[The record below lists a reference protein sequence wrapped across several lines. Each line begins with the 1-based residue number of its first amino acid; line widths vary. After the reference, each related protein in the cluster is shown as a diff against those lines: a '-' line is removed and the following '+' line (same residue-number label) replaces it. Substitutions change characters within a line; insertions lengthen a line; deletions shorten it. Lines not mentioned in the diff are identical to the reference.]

1 MSDLLFKETGFVAT
15 KPCFTPEQHA
25 AWNDPEKKRAY
36 LEQLN
41 RVAVTPPTNQ
51 FVGSRPIGEMPV
63 ADTVAV
69 VKANYVPQQKN
80 WTENPNLANSKFWPD
95 NTIVTTVAAQASPHF
110 SRDIKE
116 SINRRGSSEKIV
128 GTPWMADACE
138 VAGRFRAPDRPASLP
153 PDVNSGSTMVVR
165 ERFSYQGIRNVL
177 GCLLEH
183 DLHAKR
189 VNSLCDATLGVLHSG
204 SLAICAIGQGL
215 AAARSLKPK
224 HATKQVDRLLSNAAI
239 NVDDI
244 LVRWVPFVVGAR
256 SSIMVAMDWT
266 DFDADNQATIM
277 LALISDHGRSTPL
290 VWLTVDKSTLKD
302 HRNFYEHRVLVRL
315 AELLPAGIKVCI
327 VADRAFGDQK
337 LYRMLTEELYFDY
350 IIRFRGNITV
360 TSTAGETRTA
370 AEWVQA
376 GGRARVLRGAEVT
389 ADRYRVGTV
398 VCVQDPEMKQAWC
411 LAASSADTNAK
422 QLTGYYGRRWAIE
435 CSLRDSKDLRF
446 GMGLGTIRVKS
457 PERRDRLW
465 LINAFAVVLLTLLG
479 AAGEAL
485 GYDRMLKTN
494 TAKRR
499 VHSLFRQGC
508 MLYDLIPTMRDDW
521 LGPLMQRF
529 SQMLDEQPLFADVF
543 GPV

>member
-1 MSDLLFKETGFVAT
+1 
-15 KPCFTPEQHA
+15 
-25 AWNDPEKKRAY
+25 
-36 LEQLN
+36 
-41 RVAVTPPTNQ
+41 
-51 FVGSRPIGEMPV
+51 
-63 ADTVAV
+63 
-69 VKANYVPQQKN
+69 
-80 WTENPNLANSKFWPD
+80 
-95 NTIVTTVAAQASPHF
+95 
-110 SRDIKE
+110 
-116 SINRRGSSEKIV
+116 
-128 GTPWMADACE
+128 
-138 VAGRFRAPDRPASLP
+138 
-153 PDVNSGSTMVVR
+153 MVIR
-165 ERFSYQGIRNVL
+165 ERFSYKGIHQVL
-177 GCLLEH
+177 SGLLGE

-189 VNSLCDATLGVLHSG
+189 VSSLCDATLGVLHSG

-224 HATKQVDRLLSNAAI
+224 HAVKQIDRLLSNTAI

-244 LVRWVPFVVGAR
+244 LFRWVPFIIGER

-277 LALISDHGRSTPL
+277 LALMSDHGRSTPL

-302 HRNFYEHRVLVRL
+302 RRNFYEHRVLVRL
-315 AELLPAGIKVCI
+315 AELLPAETKVCI
-327 VADRAFGDQK
+327 VADRGFGDQK
-337 LYRMLTEELYFDY
+337 LYKMLTEDLCFDY
-350 IIRFRGNITV
+350 VIRFRGNIAV
-360 TSTAGETRTA
+360 TAATGETRTA
-370 AEWVQA
+370 AAWVQA

-398 VCVQDPEMKQAWC
+398 VCVQDPDMKQAWC
-411 LAASSADTNAK
+411 LAASSTDATAK
-422 QLTGYYGRRWAIE
+422 QLTGLYGRRWGIE
-435 CSLRDSKDLRF
+435 CTLRDSKDLRF

-494 TAKRR
+494 TTKRR

-508 MLYDLIPTMRDDW
+508 MLYDLIPMMPEGR
-521 LGPLMQRF
+521 LRPLMQRF
-529 SQMLDEQPLFADVF
+529 SRMLHEQPLFADVF